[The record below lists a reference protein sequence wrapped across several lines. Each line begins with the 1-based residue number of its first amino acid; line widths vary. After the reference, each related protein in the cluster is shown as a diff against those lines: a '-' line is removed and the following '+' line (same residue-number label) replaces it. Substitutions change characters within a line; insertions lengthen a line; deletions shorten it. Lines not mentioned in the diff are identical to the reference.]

1 MTFEQGLKYVQ
12 SYVPQPKLRFFDS
25 TIKPILEDNDR
36 ILTNLGFTFLHST
49 CATNATLYW
58 LNPLNKDGKEQ
69 MIVEIM
75 TEYSTQKLLYTAF
88 FNHNR
93 AQIEAETLDEL
104 IDKLT
109 R

>member
-1 MTFEQGLKYVQ
+1 MTFENGLKYVQ
-12 SYVPQPKLRFFDS
+12 SYVPQAKLKFFNS
-25 TIKPILEDNDR
+25 TIVPILEEDNR
-36 ILTNLGFTFLHST
+36 VLTNLGFTFLHST

-88 FNHNR
+88 FKHNQ